1 MSLGDVI
8 AFRNGSYEIRAIVDG
23 RYVVRIRNRQRN
35 TERYKVWTPEERD
48 QFDREQNRQRDLDE
62 RARELY
68 ERHLSGETYA
78 SLGREFGIGPSRV
91 SQICSR
97 QQRKERTAA
106 RPSEL
111 TPAPLTREDI
121 STTPDEW
128 DLAKPVTA

>member
-35 TERYKVWTPEERD
+35 TESYKVWTRKERD
-48 QFDREQNRQRDLDE
+48 QFDREQNRLHNLDE

-78 SLGREFGIGPSRV
+78 GLGREFGIGPTRV
-91 SQICSR
+91 RQICSR

-111 TPAPLTREDI
+111 STAHLPREDT
-121 STTPDEW
+121 STAPEEW
-128 DLAKPVTA
+128 DLAKPASS